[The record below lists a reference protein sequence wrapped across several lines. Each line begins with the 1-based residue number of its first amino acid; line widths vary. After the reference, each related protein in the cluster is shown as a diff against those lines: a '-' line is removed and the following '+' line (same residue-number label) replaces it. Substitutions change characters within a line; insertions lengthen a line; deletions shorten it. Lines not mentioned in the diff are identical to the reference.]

1 MNEAVKGD
9 SRMNQQPD
17 PAARNR
23 AKRDGFAAL
32 AVVILAA
39 ALIAMVINHFV

>member
-1 MNEAVKGD
+1 
-9 SRMNQQPD
+9 MNQQPQ
-17 PAARNR
+17 PAAKNR